1 MTLTMVNYHEGI
13 ADELGIQYGDFVT
26 ITRGSRVIQ
35 GTVTDISED
44 GDSIE
49 LAGFTPGHLIDLEGA
64 DVSID

>member
-44 GDSIE
+44 GDSVE
-49 LAGFTPGHLIDLEGA
+49 LAGHTGHLFFLEGA